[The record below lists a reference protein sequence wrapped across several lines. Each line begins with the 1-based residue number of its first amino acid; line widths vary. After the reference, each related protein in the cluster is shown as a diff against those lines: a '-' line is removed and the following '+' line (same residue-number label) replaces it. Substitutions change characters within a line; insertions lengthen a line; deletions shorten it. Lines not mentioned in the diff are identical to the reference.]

1 VKIGDYNE
9 LSVARESCIGVFLCD
24 EDGLEVLL
32 PKRYVDETVKLGGW
46 LKAFIYKDSEDRVI
60 ATTEEP
66 LATVNSFAMLTVKE
80 VTPIGVFLDWGLPKD
95 LLIPK
100 KEISSPPEVGDAVLV
115 YVYLD
120 RLTQRLAASMRLER
134 YVSDRPENLNFGD
147 EVEIIVWKRHDLGYQ
162 AIIDEE
168 YLGMIYDNQRF
179 QTIQKGD
186 RMKAYVNQIRT
197 DGRIDLLLQAPGYKV
212 VDDHETI
219 VLNAL
224 AEAGGFLP
232 YHDKS
237 DPDKIQKAFGM
248 SKKVF
253 KKVLGSL
260 YKQGKVKLETGG
272 TLLKQAGRRPKR

>member
-1 VKIGDYNE
+1 MKIGDYNE
-9 LSVARESCIGVFLCD
+9 LTVARESSIGVFLCD

-32 PKRYVDETVKLGGW
+32 PKRYVDEKVKLGGW
-46 LKAFIYKDSEDRVI
+46 LKAFVYKDSEDRVI

-66 LATVNSFAMLTVKE
+66 LVTVNRFALLKVKE

-100 KEISSPPEVGDAVLV
+100 KEITSPPDEGDEVLI

-162 AIIDEE
+162 AIVDEE

-179 QTIQKGD
+179 QSIKKGD
-186 RMKAYVNQIRT
+186 RMKAYVNQVRT
-197 DGRIDLLLQAPGYKV
+197 DGRIDLLLQAPGYRA
-212 VDDHETI
+212 VDDHESV
-219 VLNAL
+219 VLDAL
-224 AEAGGFLP
+224 IEAGGFLP
-232 YHDKS
+232 YHDQS
-237 DPDKIQKAFGM
+237 DPEQIQKAFGM
-248 SKKVF
+248 SKKIF

-260 YKQGKVKLETGG
+260 YKRGKVKLETGG
-272 TLLKQAGRRPKR
+272 IRLKQGGRRPKR